1 MRALNSKAGSFV
13 SSDVLIEDTATDI
26 DGRYPCWYANV
37 EQAARRKDYKWKV
50 GCKHDG
56 KTDEYSFKFSKL
68 GNIKDEER
76 WNEITSTDFA
86 IKLIEL
92 FRQGGQ
98 KTVKKWVQDG
108 CP

>member
-1 MRALNSKAGSFV
+1 MKTLNSRSGSFV
-13 SSDVLIEDTATDI
+13 LSAQTPVDI
-26 DGRYPCWYANV
+26 DGRYPCFYANI
-37 EQAARRKDYKWKV
+37 EDYKWKV

-68 GNIKDEER
+68 GNVNDSDFWDEV
-76 WNEITSTDFA
+76 TSHHFA

-98 KTVKKWVQDG
+98 KSVKKWIQDG
-108 CP
+108 RP